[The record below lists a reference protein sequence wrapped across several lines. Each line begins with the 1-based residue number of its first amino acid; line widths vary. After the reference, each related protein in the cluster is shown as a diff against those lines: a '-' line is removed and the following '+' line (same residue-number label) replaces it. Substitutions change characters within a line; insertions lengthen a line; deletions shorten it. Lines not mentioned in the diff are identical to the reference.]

1 MINKILTYCVQ
12 KGCSDVHIAA
22 SALVNMRVDG
32 EILPVPGLEPLNK
45 EQVYTIIK
53 SITTEVQFKEYMGDF
68 EKDFSLQIREDLRF
82 RVNAYH
88 TVKGPSIVF
97 RKIPS
102 QIHSLESLGIPE
114 VVSEFADYQNGLV
127 LIVGPTGSGKST
139 TLTSLVDKINSTK
152 SRHIITIEDPVEF
165 IHKNKK
171 SIVNQR
177 EVGNSTHSFSLA
189 LKNALREDPDV
200 ILVGEIRDL
209 ETMQLSL
216 TAAETG
222 HLVLATLHTN
232 SAAHTINRIIDVFPP
247 RDKASVRSMLSAS
260 LKAILAQHLIIGK
273 DGGRLPATEL
283 MFANNSIR
291 NLIREDNVHQLN
303 SIIQIS
309 KKDKMHLMRD
319 SVTELLEK
327 GLISEITAKEA
338 LLY

>member
-1 MINKILTYCVQ
+1 MINKILAYCVQ
-12 KGCSDVHIAA
+12 KGCSDIHIAT
-22 SALVNMRVDG
+22 SAYVNMRVNG
-32 EILPVPGLEPLNK
+32 EIMPVPGLDPLTK
-45 EQVYTIIK
+45 EQVYAIVK
-53 SITTEVQFKEYMGDF
+53 SITNEVQLKEYLEEF
-68 EKDFSLQIREDLRF
+68 EKDFSLQIKEDLRF

-88 TVKGPSIVF
+88 TIKGPSIVF

-102 QIHSLESLGIPE
+102 QVQTLEDLGVPK
-114 VVSEFADYQNGLV
+114 VVNKFAEYPNGLV

-139 TLTSLVDKINSTK
+139 TLTSLVDKINATK

-171 SIVNQR
+171 SIINQR
-177 EVGNSTHSFSLA
+177 EVGNSTKSFSLA

-260 LKAILAQHLIIGK
+260 LKAILAQHLIPGK
-273 DGGRLPATEL
+273 NGGRVPATEL

-291 NLIREDNVHQLN
+291 NLIREDNVHQVN

-309 KKDKMHLMRD
+309 KKENMHLMRD
-319 SVTELLEK
+319 SVTKVLED
-327 GLISEITAKEA
+327 GLISENTAKEA
-338 LLY
+338 LLF